1 MREVLAKGAVVTEA
15 AGEEREAA
23 GDERGGRGGERRR
36 GGEGAVV
43 GASALKLESSSPSST
58 YGRPAWLVERPCGRD
73 DRTSQCRRPVTV
85 GARLAAAEA
94 AAAAAA
100 RVERAPSPS

>member
-1 MREVLAKGAVVTEA
+1 M
-15 AGEEREAA
+15 
-23 GDERGGRGGERRR
+23 
-36 GGEGAVV
+36 V